1 MFEIISTCQGT
12 KFRAETTSVSEI
24 SVAMQQDALLSFWPT
39 YAHCQVIC
47 KTRTDENHAIDEF
60 HAHTKF

>member
-24 SVAMQQDALLSFWPT
+24 SVAMQQDALLSFWPSSIAPSLLGSAVVLSLSVT
-39 YAHCQVIC
+39 LL
-47 KTRTDENHAIDEF
+47 KLRF
-60 HAHTKF
+60 HKL